1 MTLWR
6 QCGFSNAVVQIL
18 DAHEVEYAAY
28 NVLEDPELREG
39 VKKFR
44 QCSPFAMAPCEGR
57 ANWHGGANLSVL
69 WQ

>member
-1 MTLWR
+1 MQEPALSDCRRSKRNSLNTL

-18 DAHEVEYAAY
+18 DHYEVEYAAY

-44 QCSPFAMAPCEGR
+44 
-57 ANWHGGANLSVL
+57 
-69 WQ
+69 